1 MLLTLLLATGIAFG
15 QSFIEAEKLVDE
27 GIIDHDKGD
36 FNAAIAKYDKA
47 LTLDKDNLLALS
59 EKAYSLTALQKYEEA
74 LAICQ
79 QAIATHPGDDKLRM
93 VYVTQGNSLDALKRP
108 EESIKVYND
117 GIQQFPDFYLLY
129 FNKGITLSNNNTA
142 DALVCFEQAVMLNPN
157 HASSHNAIARL
168 LMDDGKKIAA
178 LLAYSR
184 FLTLEPKS
192 RRAEQNFSAVQQI
205 MKGNVEERGKDGV
218 TINLS
223 SDLVNDATGKGTPK
237 ENNFATPEMILSMA
251 AALDYD
257 KNFKK
262 MTPVQ
267 NFVRKFDA
275 VCSSMEEGMK
285 SNTGFFWEYYAPY
298 FVEMKKREFTVTFAN
313 IAFASSG
320 DSDVSKWLDK
330 NKSEIDKFL
339 EWSKG
344 FQWKAN

>member
-1 MLLTLLLATGIAFG
+1 MLLFATGIAFG
-15 QSFIEAEKLVDE
+15 QSFIEAEKLVNE
-27 GIIDHDKGD
+27 GVVDHDKGD
-36 FNAAIAKYDKA
+36 YNAAIAKYDNA
-47 LTLDKDNLLALS
+47 LALDKDNLLALS

-74 LAICQ
+74 IAVCQ
-79 QAIATHPGDDKLRM
+79 QAIAAHPGDDKLRM

-108 EESIKVYND
+108 DESLKVYDD

-129 FNKGITLSNNNTA
+129 FNKGITLSNNNTD
-142 DALVCFEQAVMLNPN
+142 DALACFEKAVLLNPN

-168 LMDDGKKIAA
+168 LMGDGQKIPG

-205 MKGNVEERGKDGV
+205 MKGNVEERGKGAV
-218 TINLS
+218 TINISADAL
-223 SDLVNDATGKGTPK
+223 NDATGKGAPK
-237 ENNFATPEMILSMA
+237 ENNFAAPEMILSMA

-257 KNFKK
+257 KAFKK
-262 MTPVQ
+262 MTAVQ

-285 SNTGFFWEYYAPY
+285 DNTGFFWEYYAPY
-298 FVEMKKREFTVTFAN
+298 FVEMKKRGFTVTFAN

-330 NKSEIDKFL
+330 NKGEIDKFL
-339 EWSKG
+339 EWSKAY
-344 FQWKAN
+344 QWKSK